1 MPFIAYKNIEIHYT
15 SLGKGSVV
23 VLLHGF
29 LESSTMWQEIAPVLA
44 QKHRVITIDLLGH
57 GKTANLAY
65 VHTMKMQ
72 AIMVRAVLAK
82 LKINKYSLIG
92 HSMGGYIALAL
103 AKLNPEVISQLVLM
117 NSTSLVDSP
126 ERLLNRDRAIK
137 MIKQNKE
144 TFIKMA
150 IPNLFAVESM
160 QKYKSAI
167 LALKDEALAM
177 STQGI
182 IAALEGMKVRA
193 NTVEI
198 LQKATFP
205 ILFIA
210 GTKDTVLNYE
220 DLVLETANTKVEFR
234 SLDTGHMSHITNTT
248 ELLTLLQDFLN

>member
-15 SLGKGSVV
+15 SLGKGSVI

-29 LESSTMWQEIAPVLA
+29 LESSTMWRETAPVLA

-65 VHTMKMQ
+65 VHTMEMQ
-72 AIMVRAVLAK
+72 AMMVHAVLAK

-103 AKLNPEVISQLVLM
+103 AKLYPEGISQLVLM
-117 NSTSLVDSP
+117 NSTSLADSP
-126 ERLLNRDRAIK
+126 ERLLNRDRAIA

-150 IPNLFAVESM
+150 IPNLF
-160 QKYKSAI
+160 SAASRKLHNKTI
-167 LALKDEALAM
+167 VALKDEALAM

-193 NTVEI
+193 NTIEI
-198 LQKATFP
+198 LQKTTFP

-210 GTKDTVLNYE
+210 GEKDTVLNYE
-220 DLVLETANTKVEFR
+220 DLLLETANTKVDFR
-234 SLDTGHMSHITNTT
+234 SLDTGHMSHVTNTT
-248 ELLTLLQDFLN
+248 ELLELLKAFLN